1 MNKTFIHCSF
11 PLFCACLFLGW
22 AAAGAFGDA
31 APAATPGA
39 LLSAASDEPRS
50 AVPKGAKLTYRRVFK
65 SSTPE
70 FIEIAVHEDSDAA
83 TYEIRQLDED
93 PGALPFE
100 VSAALRA
107 KMFELAWKMDHI
119 PKQDFDVHRQIADH
133 GGKTLCS
140 EQGSKVHESNV

>member
-1 MNKTFIHCSF
+1 MNKPFIRCSF

-107 KMFELAWKMDHI
+107 KMFELAGKLNHLQKHGFDLH
-119 PKQDFDVHRQIADH
+119 PKNANLLE
-133 GGKTLCS
+133 KTILL
-140 EQGSKVHESNV
+140 EPQYEAH

>member
-1 MNKTFIHCSF
+1 MNKTFIRRSF

-31 APAATPGA
+31 TPAATPGA

-50 AVPKGAKLTYRRVFK
+50 TVSKGAKLTYRRVFK

-107 KMFELAWKMDHI
+107 KMFELAGELNHF
-119 PKQDFDVHRQIADH
+119 PKQGLDVHPKIANPR
-133 GGKTLCS
+133 GKNFRWGRDS
-140 EQGSKVHESNV
+140 